1 MSHKSTD
8 PGRVFLKHALA
19 QSGGV
24 VIVLRAVVRV
34 MTRPHDVDFC
44 HQHKSNHSRGQCTI
58 PTSAVPTRAVPTR
71 AIPTSGDI
79 LITKTK
85 LLASSLVDL

>member
-1 MSHKSTD
+1 MS
-8 PGRVFLKHALA
+8 
-19 QSGGV
+19 V
-24 VIVLRAVVRV
+24 VSL
-34 MTRPHDVDFC
+34 TEF
-44 HQHKSNHSRGQCTI
+44 HSQRYRGQCTI
-58 PTSAVPTRAVPTR
+58 PTSAVPTR

>member
-1 MSHKSTD
+1 MQLVMNVL
-8 PGRVFLKHALA
+8 RW
-19 QSGGV
+19 
-24 VIVLRAVVRV
+24 IVLSHCVYRV
-34 MTRPHDVDFC
+34 
-44 HQHKSNHSRGQCTI
+44 SNYCLSVYLDIAGLQQSRGQCTI
-58 PTSAVPTRAVPTR
+58 PTSTVPTR